1 MRWIASLALR
11 SKMCSVGAHSI
22 CARKAAACVR
32 ADMESAPTF
41 LFSTNGR
48 KRHNLYY
55 LLFFISYLSAARS
68 RFSGCPFYRTSCLR
82 LCR

>member
-1 MRWIASLALR
+1 MSGAQIIKNKEKIINAVDRVAGAPLK
-11 SKMCSVGAHSI
+11 KMYIVGAHSI

-48 KRHNLYY
+48 KLHNLYY
-55 LLFFISYLSAARS
+55 LSLI
-68 RFSGCPFYRTSCLR
+68 
-82 LCR
+82 